1 SGSHGYDSICVFVD
15 RLSKMVHL
23 VPCKESM
30 DAPEFAQ
37 LFIDKVFVHH
47 GLPSEVVSDRGSLFV
62 SKFWQAVCKLMGM
75 KHSLTSSYHPQ
86 SNGQVERYNKVLE
99 EMLRHYISPTQRDWP
114 KHLSFAEFA
123 INNSWQESIK
133 STPFLI
139 NYGQSPVT
147 PVTHEL
153 PRLPPPMAQFFSD
166 GWEKGVQEARR
177 CMKLAQSRQSN
188 GANPHRKSSDSMFQV
203 GDRVLLSTMNLR
215 NMVGKAR
222 KLLPRYVG
230 PFRIEAHVGRDAV
243 KLTLPPAMSRIHP
256 VFHVSLLRP
265 YEGNFG
271 RLPPTELGWLD
282 DSPQYEVERIVNHRH
297 VRAGKA
303 KEYLVKWK
311 GYDDSDNTWEPA
323 SNLAN
328 APDCV
333 NLYKAQHGLL

>member
-1 SGSHGYDSICVFVD
+1 
-15 RLSKMVHL
+15 
-23 VPCKESM
+23 
-30 DAPEFAQ
+30 
-37 LFIDKVFVHH
+37 
-47 GLPSEVVSDRGSLFV
+47 
-62 SKFWQAVCKLMGM
+62 
-75 KHSLTSSYHPQ
+75 
-86 SNGQVERYNKVLE
+86 
-99 EMLRHYISPTQRDWP
+99 
-114 KHLSFAEFA
+114 
-123 INNSWQESIK
+123 
-133 STPFLI
+133 
-139 NYGQSPVT
+139 
-147 PVTHEL
+147 
-153 PRLPPPMAQFFSD
+153 
-166 GWEKGVQEARR
+166 
-177 CMKLAQSRQSN
+177 MKLAQSRQAN
-188 GANPHRKSSDSMFQV
+188 DANPHRKSSDSVFQV

-230 PFRIEAHVGRDAV
+230 PFRIEAHVGEDAV
-243 KLTLPPAMSRIHP
+243 KLKLPPAMSRIHP

-311 GYDDSDNTWEPA
+311 GYEDSDNTWEPA